1 MGRRPSLSCCHL
13 LLICFAMARVYAT
26 TGFGEV
32 PGEAFAYDLR
42 IAGGSPSLLPALD
55 SYLQG
60 TGGQAESGAASVG
73 GDGSMPMWLAATPSG
88 KLAYTVDMS
97 GEGSVHAHHVS
108 ASGALTPI
116 NVQPSLGAGP

>member
-1 MGRRPSLSCCHL
+1 MIPTVVTALRWVARRAQAEAL
-13 LLICFAMARVYAT
+13 LEILEGDAV
-26 TGFGEV
+26 
-32 PGEAFAYDLR
+32 
-42 IAGGSPSLLPALD
+42 D

-97 GEGSVHAHHVS
+97 GEGSVHAHHIA